1 MAGKRKGGEMT
12 FILKDQ
18 IDNAKKDGEMLVASG
33 MNANQ
38 LREIFSHLKVLEKK
52 PKEILEVELKLL
64 IARIYYKVGRKVIPS
79 SICDWLCKIFQG
91 ADKKVSVSNF
101 SDCVKYMEAVVAYY
115 YAKRA
120 EQGGVQ

>member
-1 MAGKRKGGEMT
+1 MT

-18 IDNAKKDGEMLVASG
+18 IDNAKKDGEMLYAAK

-38 LREIFSHLKVLEKK
+38 LREIFSYLKVLEKK
-52 PKEILEVELKLL
+52 PKELLEVELKLL
-64 IARIYYKVGRKVIPS
+64 IARIYYKVGRKVIPA
-79 SICDWLCKIFQG
+79 SICDWFCKIFQDV
-91 ADKKVSVSNF
+91 DKKISVNNF

-120 EQGGVQ
+120 EQGVSND